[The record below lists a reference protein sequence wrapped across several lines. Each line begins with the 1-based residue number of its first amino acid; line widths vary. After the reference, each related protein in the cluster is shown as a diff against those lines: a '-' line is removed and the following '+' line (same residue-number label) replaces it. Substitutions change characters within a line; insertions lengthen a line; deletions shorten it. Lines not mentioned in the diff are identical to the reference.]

1 MAKTTALIFGIIYT
15 LVGIIG
21 FIGGLGGTTGIAT
34 TKLLNMFD
42 INVVHNIVH
51 LIIGIPGLLV
61 AGSEERAA
69 AYLKGFGWLLIIVGI
84 IGIFWHNPFGILPI
98 GGIDVALHLV
108 TGAIFAFVGYR
119 ASGPVRAT
127 AS

>member
-34 TKLLNMFD
+34 TKLLNTFN

-51 LIIGIPGLLV
+51 LVIGIPGLLV
-61 AGSEERAA
+61 AGNEERAA
-69 AYLKGFGWLLIIVGI
+69 AYLKTFGWILIIVGI
-84 IGIFWHNPFGILPI
+84 VGIFWQNPFGILPI
-98 GGIDVALHLV
+98 GGVDVVLHLV
-108 TGAIFAFVGYR
+108 TGIIFAFVGYR
-119 ASGPVRAT
+119 AAGSVRAT